1 MYTPAYSRESRTDVM
16 QDAMRRIGFATLVT
30 TGEGGV
36 EATHLPM
43 VLDVGAGLL
52 GTLSGHFARPNPQAR
67 GADNALAIF
76 LGPHGYVSPSWIP
89 AKRETGKA
97 VPTWNYIAVHAAG
110 PLSLHD
116 DAGWLRDHLE
126 KLTAAN
132 EAHRPEPWKVDDAP
146 GDYIAGCRRGSSAS
160 ACPSPGWRGNGS
172 SARTTPTARGRKSL
186 PDCGQTAS
194 RPWLTSCRYN
204 NIFISYLT
212 PPRRWGLITA
222 IVPARD

>member
-1 MYTPAYSRESRTDVM
+1 MYAPAYSREDRTDVM

-30 TGEGGV
+30 MGEGGL

-43 VLDVGAGLL
+43 VLDAGAGAF

-67 GADNALAIF
+67 AGAALAIF

-110 PLSLHD
+110 PLTLHD
-116 DAGWLRDHLE
+116 DAGWLQGHLE

-132 EAHRPEPWKVDDAP
+132 EAHRPDPWTVSDAP
-146 GDYIAGCRRGSSAS
+146 GDYIAAMQRGII
-160 ACPSPGWRGNGS
+160 GF
-172 SARTTPTARGRKSL
+172 SL
-186 PDCGQTAS
+186 PIARLEGKWKLSQNHPEAA
-194 RPWLTSCRYN
+194 RAE
-204 NIFISYLT
+204 IAA
-212 PPRRWGLITA
+212 GLRADGHAALADLMQI
-222 IVPARD
+222 